1 MERPVSFHLKPGC
14 ACVAIVLMLLA
25 GGARASGQDG
35 GAPAAPGVFEAA
47 RARLQDAETQRTLT
61 DEGRLLYQKE
71 RIKLD
76 GFQYCG
82 QAVALAE
89 RGEFRQSIQAASK
102 ALVIG
107 QQQDNASLVAAAKR
121 DLAITYSYAGDL
133 KRAEEY
139 ARAALAGADGAKPA
153 IAGPALKTL
162 GDVALRAGYHVEAIE
177 HYRKAE
183 TAASDKFRPLV
194 AISLANAYVAN
205 GQLAQARSQYRQLGQ
220 PIAALPVLAAA
231 YKRGLA
237 SLDLAEG
244 NYPAA
249 LAGFTDVVNG
259 AGGSDAAYHRL
270 WGHEGIGR
278 TLVLMNDK
286 AGARKAYLEAVR
298 SSEAMRS
305 RFRSEEFKSGLFGDV
320 QQIFDRA
327 IALSM
332 EAGEVEAAW
341 ALSEQSR
348 SRALLD
354 VVRDRVATSASATPL
369 DAGPLAGPALRAV
382 LLPGEALVQFHT
394 LGEHL
399 VAWVARS
406 SGVRGYRI
414 ERTRRDLSSEV
425 DAFRQAVFSRKPAA
439 RQLGERLHALLIAP
453 LQLAAGE
460 QLLIVPHDSL
470 HYLPF
475 QALVDAGAGAYLI
488 ERHALAFAPS
498 ASIAFQLARRGAIRS
513 GPLVAFGNPG
523 TDEKFALP
531 DAEREV
537 NLIGALFLDPSIF
550 VKADATKRRFRDSAA
565 KAGILHVA
573 AHAEVDVIDPLQ
585 SRILLAPE
593 GDDLG
598 FLEARE
604 VYGLNLDKVS
614 LVTLSACE
622 SGLGRIARGDEIMGF
637 TRSFLAAGASGLLV
651 SLWPVADDS
660 TELLMTTLYGELAK
674 GKPAALA
681 MQSAQLTVLRRAKFS
696 HPFFWAPFDLV
707 GDWRMQIRNA
717 KPAQSVAAAIVG
729 PIHDAR

>member
-1 MERPVSFHLKPGC
+1 MFVNLKSGSLR
-14 ACVAIVLMLLA
+14 AAIAVMLLA
-25 GGARASGQDG
+25 CAAPAGGQED
-35 GAPAAPGVFEAA
+35 APAAPTVFNAA
-47 RARLQDAETQRTLT
+47 RARLQDAETLKTLT

-71 RIKLD
+71 RIKLE

-89 RGEFRQSIQAASK
+89 RGEFRLSIQAASK

-107 QQQDNASLVAAAKR
+107 QQQDDASLVGSAKR

-133 KRAEEY
+133 KRAEQY
-139 ARAALAGADGAKPA
+139 AREALVGAAGAKPA

-162 GDVALRAGYHVEAIE
+162 GDVAARNGNYAEAIA
-177 HYRKAE
+177 HYRQAE
-183 TAASDKFRPLV
+183 GAASDKFRPLV
-194 AISLANAYVAN
+194 RISLANAYVMN
-205 GQLAQARSQYRQLGQ
+205 QQTPQARDLYRQLGQ
-220 PIAALPVLAAA
+220 PDAALASAF
-231 YKRGLA
+231 KRGLA
-237 SLDLAEG
+237 NLTLAEG

-249 LAGFTDVVNG
+249 LVLFTQVVDQ
-259 AGGSDAAYHRL
+259 AAGSDAAYHRL
-270 WGHEGIGR
+270 WGQEGIGR
-278 TLVLMNDK
+278 TLLLMNDK
-286 AGARKAYLEAVR
+286 AGALEAYLQAVH
-298 SSEAMRS
+298 SSEAIRS

-332 EAGEVEAAW
+332 EAGAVEAAW

-354 VVRDRVATSASATPL
+354 VVRDRVAPRATAARL
-369 DAGPLAGPALRAV
+369 DTAPVAAAALRQM
-382 LLPGEALVQFHT
+382 LRSGEAVVEFHT
-394 LGEHL
+394 LDDQL
-399 VAWVARS
+399 IAWVARP
-406 SGVRGYRI
+406 SGLRGYRI
-414 ERTRRDLSSEV
+414 ERSRKALAADV
-425 DAFRQAVFSRKPAA
+425 DAFRQAIFTRKPGADA
-439 RQLGERLHALLIAP
+439 LGARLHALLIEP
-453 LQLAAGE
+453 LQLAPGE
-460 QLLIVPHDSL
+460 QLLIVPHDAL

-475 QALVDAGAGAYLI
+475 QALRNAAGYLI

-498 ASIAFQLARRGAIRS
+498 AGVAVQLVGRGASR
-513 GPLVAFGNPG
+513 GGRLAAFGNPG

-537 NLIGALFLDPSIF
+537 KLIGAMFPDTSIF
-550 VKADATKRRFRDSAA
+550 VKAAASKRQFRDSASS
-565 KAGILHVA
+565 AGILHVA

-604 VYGLNLDKVS
+604 VYGLNLDNVS

-637 TRSFLAAGASGLLV
+637 TRSFLSAGASGLLV

-681 MQSAQLTVLRRAKFS
+681 MQAAQLMVLRRARVS
-696 HPFFWAPFDLV
+696 QPFFWAPFDMV
-707 GDWRMQIRNA
+707 GNWRMQIG
-717 KPAQSVAAAIVG
+717 AAETI
-729 PIHDAR
+729 